1 MEILIALTILMIG
14 LMGIMAIFPLG
25 VRYTTQIGEETHG
38 SVIAESVIQAVE
50 LGLHKMKGY
59 RDDKPF
65 IIFMGP
71 GVEGPFPNKL
81 SDPSDINDFVDKDCY
96 VEFPTGNLVYMYPRN
111 QDSPEAPEEYEGDPG
126 SSMNGHRMITVTWR
140 IGKEI
145 AEILEQGQ
153 DEHPYPRDFDA
164 MIRDPWPR
172 YSYAFTLER
181 ARIDFPNPDGEITE
195 ADDPS
200 DHLFELAVYVYRN
213 FPKEPQQA
221 QQEWNRQR
229 PSRRMRAVITQGPF
243 RTLITF

>member
-1 MEILIALTILMIG
+1 MEILISLTILMVG

-71 GVEGPFPNKL
+71 GVEGPFPAKF
-81 SDPSDINDFVDKDCY
+81 DPTTVNTSADCY
-96 VEFPTGNLVYMYPRN
+96 VEFPTGNLTYMYPRN
-111 QDSPEAPEEYEGDPG
+111 QDSPEAPEEFEGTPG
-126 SSMNGHRMITVTWR
+126 MSGHRMITVTWLV
-140 IGKEI
+140 GKEI
-145 AEILEQGQ
+145 AEILEEGR
-153 DEHPYPRDFDA
+153 DAYAYPRDYDA
-164 MIRDPWPR
+164 MIRDTWPR

-181 ARIDFPNPDGEITE
+181 ARIDSDRDGEITE
-195 ADDPS
+195 TDDAS
-200 DHLFELAVYVYRN
+200 NHLYELAVYVYRN
-213 FPKEPQQA
+213 FPKTPGQA

-229 PSRRMRAVITQGPF
+229 PSRRMRGVITQGPF